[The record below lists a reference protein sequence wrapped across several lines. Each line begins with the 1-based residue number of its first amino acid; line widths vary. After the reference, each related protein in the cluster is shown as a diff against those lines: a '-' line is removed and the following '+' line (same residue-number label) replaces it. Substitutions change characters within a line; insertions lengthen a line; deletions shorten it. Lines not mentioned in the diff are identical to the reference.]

1 MESRS
6 KLSPCQCAGETRFS
20 LGKIEKINRHNCH
33 KITRRMVII
42 GKQKSHALN
51 ACMKEKK
58 LLKTRTCLFKRDQI
72 DGRIRANELYV
83 FTISRENSS
92 AQSLKYEL
100 FLIISWDLFN
110 VRISIR

>member
-1 MESRS
+1 
-6 KLSPCQCAGETRFS
+6 
-20 LGKIEKINRHNCH
+20 
-33 KITRRMVII
+33 MVII
-42 GKQKSHALN
+42 GKKKSHALN

-58 LLKTRTCLFKRDQI
+58 LLKTSSCLFKRDQI
-72 DGRIRANELYV
+72 DGRIRTEQMNCV

-100 FLIISWDLFN
+100 FLVISWDLFD